1 MEHSIGERRLN
12 IRSTEKDRAR
22 LMAVAD
28 DRHIT
33 AADLYRRMLFG
44 RVPKRG
50 MKHAVDIAMIAE
62 LIRQGANLRSLYNEL
77 GRRGKWHSDLSATLL
92 KKIGEAVRTM
102 SPANEKFMAG
112 RRKMLTDIAPSSM

>member
-12 IRSTEKDRAR
+12 IRGTEKDRAR

-77 GRRGKWHSDLSATLL
+77 SGRGKWHSDLSAALL
-92 KKIGEAVRTM
+92 EKIGKAVTM
-102 SPANEKFMAG
+102 MSAANEKYLAERNG
-112 RRKMLTDIAPSSM
+112 IRTDRASSSM